1 MRQVILAAMPA
12 ALISTWYFGYGVV
25 LNLVVAICFA
35 YALEAS
41 ALYVRRR
48 PIKHHLADNS
58 VLVTAM
64 LFALSVPPGIPWW
77 MIALGTGFAVL
88 LAKQVF
94 GGLGQN
100 PFNPAMAGYLFLL
113 LAFPLK
119 MTAWHVSEAVI
130 DPASGHSVL
139 GLTSFREQLE
149 LLFPGLIFSSFD
161 IDGLVMATPLIESK
175 LASQSALM
183 SAWSEGRS
191 LIARGSGT
199 YL

>member
-25 LNLVVAICFA
+25 LNLVVAIWFA

-88 LAKQVF
+88 LSKQVF
-94 GGLGQN
+94 GGC
-100 PFNPAMAGYLFLL
+100 LL
-113 LAFPLK
+113 Y
-119 MTAWHVSEAVI
+119 
-130 DPASGHSVL
+130 
-139 GLTSFREQLE
+139 TSPSPR
-149 LLFPGLIFSSFD
+149 D
-161 IDGLVMATPLIESK
+161 
-175 LASQSALM
+175 
-183 SAWSEGRS
+183 
-191 LIARGSGT
+191 
-199 YL
+199 